1 MKFRTFYLKKSFEKE
16 FIFDIFFIGDL
27 LWMTVQ
33 L

>member
-1 MKFRTFYLKKSFEKE
+1 MNFRPFYLKKSFEKE
-16 FIFDIFFIGDL
+16 LIFDIFFLGDL